1 MSDQQNH
8 QKDERPGGEEPVTL
22 EVLSDTASRFLA
34 DPEAEAADEDD
45 LPDDRSGVEVP
56 QDGDPGR

>member
-1 MSDQQNH
+1 MSDPQNP
-8 QKDERPGGEEPVTL
+8 QADDRPTGEEPVTL

-34 DPEAEAADEDD
+34 DPEADAIDEDD